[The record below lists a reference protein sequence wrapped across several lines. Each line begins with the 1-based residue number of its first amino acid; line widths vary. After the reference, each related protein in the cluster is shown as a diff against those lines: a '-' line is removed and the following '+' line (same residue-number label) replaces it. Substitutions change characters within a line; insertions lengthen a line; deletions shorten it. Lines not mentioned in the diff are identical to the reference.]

1 MDDAQEHTSLPGRM
15 HPACLLIDELVAQC
29 NFDRTKRSGPGGQ
42 HRNKVE
48 TAVVVTHLPT
58 GIRAEAGERRSQSQN
73 RTQAIQRLR
82 LKLAVEVRHPLRS
95 TVSSIWKGRIRG
107 SRLEISPSHPDFPAI
122 LAEALDA
129 IYHHQFVLREA
140 AEFLFISTSQLVKV
154 LKKHG
159 ESLARVNA
167 ERQSRGETPLR

>member
-1 MDDAQEHTSLPGRM
+1 M
-15 HPACLLIDELVAQC
+15 HPASLPIDEFVTQC
-29 NFDRTKRSGPGGQ
+29 KFERTKRSGPGGQ

-82 LKLAVEVRHPLRS
+82 LKLAVGLRHPLRS
-95 TVSSIWKGRIRG
+95 KISSHWTERLRG
-107 SRLEISPSHPDFPAI
+107 GRLEISSSHADFPEI
-122 LAEALDA
+122 LAEALDV
-129 IYHHQFVLREA
+129 IYHHQLSMREA
-140 AEFLFISTSQLVKV
+140 AEFLGISTSQLVKF

-159 ESLARVNA
+159 EALAIVNA
-167 ERQSRGETPLR
+167 ERQSRGEKPLR